1 MKLFFCLAAVD
12 MKRSHGCDGT
22 RILLPSLFAMIDYF
36 KGVYGLN
43 LLSRIHG
50 SALYKGS
57 IAGIL
62 AVLIY
67 LLIELQWNRVGG
79 RVSDDLDHPNSVGVL
94 ISSVSLLI
102 VFRANFGY
110 QRYWEGVGA
119 VHQCMSKIMD
129 ATMHAAV
136 FHMQNKQYE
145 GIHPPS
151 FFHFDDLNKLN
162 LTRARRRRDEDI
174 SSFYIEHAMK
184 SVIDM
189 EKVHSDPIVD
199 ESSNHARMRSL
210 IDSIVPPSPL
220 RKEKLQRPVWNS
232 SAKTSISP
240 KEEERTDVQKR
251 AMLNIRTFPSAQ
263 NPNENFGSRPN
274 GQTPPLFLQELAH
287 LSSLLCAVALSTLR
301 NDIEDKESPL
311 DIYIPG
317 SQLPA
322 ADPDKLPKDTKLGFQ
337 HKSMFVTIL
346 FHWLGLDR
354 LPGKRNMYNVTRP
367 LLVLGGVSDCE
378 VHYLQMARGP
388 HAKAQLAFHWFADF
402 IVREHLNG
410 SMGEVHSAIISRL
423 VQFSSDGMLAYN
435 QARKIMFIP
444 FPFPHAQLSVFFTL
458 TMIPAVPFL
467 MDRFCNKLW
476 TGCLLSFLTVTC
488 LVGLHEVA
496 RELENP
502 FRNVPNE
509 IPLCTLQAMYNE
521 TLVTMFS
528 GYNPDFF
535 WDPETYSGALHA
547 LAMSKV
553 YQRSCSNEMKNG
565 EANNDVVVGC
575 SANVAQDATTTDTVA
590 DDTTSRVVIEL
601 KEILAKQANAIEEL
615 ERVLDANE
623 AAERD
628 KHRFDE

>member
-1 MKLFFCLAAVD
+1 M
-12 MKRSHGCDGT
+12 
-22 RILLPSLFAMIDYF
+22 P
-36 KGVYGLN
+36 
-43 LLSRIHG
+43 
-50 SALYKGS
+50 
-57 IAGIL
+57 
-62 AVLIY
+62 
-67 LLIELQWNRVGG
+67 
-79 RVSDDLDHPNSVGVL
+79 DDLDQPNAVGVL
-94 ISSVSLLI
+94 VSSVSLLI

-119 VHQCMSKIMD
+119 IHHCMSKIMD

-136 FHMQNKQYE
+136 FHMQNKQYD
-145 GIHPPS
+145 GIRPPS
-151 FFHFDDLNKLN
+151 FFDHDGLNKLN
-162 LTRARRRRDEDI
+162 LTRDRRRHDDEDV
-174 SSFYIEHAMK
+174 SSIYMEHAMK
-184 SVIDM
+184 SVLDM

-199 ESSNHARMRSL
+199 DSYSVGASSQQARRRSI

-220 RKEKLQRPVWNS
+220 RNERLKRSVWTSTAN
-232 SAKTSISP
+232 TSITP
-240 KEEERTDVQKR
+240 KEEERSDVQKR
-251 AMLNIRTFPSAQ
+251 VMLNINTFPSSQ
-263 NPNENFGSRPN
+263 VPNENFGSRPN

-311 DIYIPG
+311 DIYFPG
-317 SQLPA
+317 SPLPA
-322 ADPDKLPKDTKLGFQ
+322 ADPDKLPKEVKLTFQ
-337 HKSMFVTIL
+337 HRSKLVTIL
-346 FHWLGLDR
+346 SHWLGLDR
-354 LPGKRNMYNVTRP
+354 LPGKRNMYNVNRP

-378 VHYLQMARGP
+378 VHYLRMARGP
-388 HAKAQLAFHWFADF
+388 YAKAQLAFHWFADF
-402 IVREHLNG
+402 IIREHLNG

-423 VQFSSDGMLAYN
+423 VQFSSDGMLYYN

-444 FPFPHAQLSVFFTL
+444 FPFPHAQLSAFFSL

-467 MDRFCNKLW
+467 MYHFTNNLW
-476 TGCLLSFLTVTC
+476 CGCLLSFWTVTC

-553 YQRSCSNEMKNG
+553 YHRSCSNETKNG
-565 EANNDVVVGC
+565 EAANNDVVGGNAQR
-575 SANVAQDATTTDTVA
+575 SENVAQGATTITVV
-590 DDTTSRVVIEL
+590 DDNTSRLVTEL
-601 KEILAKQANAIEEL
+601 KEILVKQANEIKDL
-615 ERVLDANE
+615 ERVLNANE
-623 AAERD
+623 E
-628 KHRFDE
+628 